1 VKRAANK
8 GNTRRVIDRSILF
21 ARYRWECLRRTGE
34 YEAAVREVI
43 RDTAEVR
50 KCSETD
56 VVSDCLRSGGI
67 VEPVFGDGPA
77 GQQQY
82 QRLCTKYGLGVLIHP
97 DVVFSDDDMAAFPVF
112 EDTPGRQFVVR
123 DPALLKRIART
134 GGDVDP
140 KTLRAVFV
148 KKSVTPGPFQLA
160 VQRARLPRLDAAFAV
175 FDARMAKTSFS
186 VIATELGMSLDQAKR
201 AWRTA
206 RRVIGQWLHFESH
219 LDSCRQCQA
228 YQNRRREM
236 GCAEFERQLGVRV
249 AGRARL
255 RHMPDKQLESV
266 LARKYSTL
274 PAKRATKA
282 STP

>member
-1 VKRAANK
+1 VKRPAK
-8 GNTRRVIDRSILF
+8 GNTRRVFDRSVLF

-34 YEAAVREVI
+34 YKAAVREVI
-43 RDTAEVR
+43 RDSAQVR
-50 KCSETD
+50 ERSETE

-77 GQQQY
+77 GHQHY
-82 QRLCTKYGLGVLIHP
+82 QRLCTQYGLTVLIHP

-112 EDTPGRQFVVR
+112 EDTPTRQFAVR
-123 DPALLKRIART
+123 DADLLRRVART
-134 GGDVDP
+134 GGDIDG
-140 KTLRAVFV
+140 KTVRAMFA
-148 KKSVTPGPFQLA
+148 KKAVEPGPFKLA

-175 FDARMAKTSFS
+175 FDARMANKPFS
-186 VIATELGMSLDQAKR
+186 VITREHRMSLDQAKR

-206 RRVIGQWLHFESH
+206 RRVIGQWVHFQSH
-219 LDSCRQCQA
+219 LDGCRQCQA
-228 YQNRRREM
+228 YQSGRREV

-249 AGRARL
+249 AGRSRL
-255 RHMPDKQLESV
+255 LPMSAHQLEAV

-282 STP
+282 TP